1 MKQMIFSA
9 LLLFV
14 SLSVAAQNAQNDSI
28 NEKFFNAKV
37 RELTYRLDIKDEQK
51 KDFVAVYR
59 RYNDDMRAVWGGPRL
74 KKGDKKANFQKKDDK
89 KTDAQ
94 KKEMRQKRTSAD
106 VAAAQKRKMELQQK
120 AQEVQMK
127 YLDEFAKVLDA
138 KQMSKFYEVE
148 SKIQKKLME
157 RKHKVQKTKMRKTEG
172 KRFDGKRRS
181 QKKD

>member
-59 RYNDDMRAVWGGPRL
+59 RYNEDMRAAWGVPRMVKGNT
-74 KKGDKKANFQKKDDK
+74 KKGDKKTELKKKDVAK
-89 KTDAQ
+89 N
-94 KKEMRQKRTSAD
+94 RTSAD
-106 VAAAQKRKMELQQK
+106 VAAAQKRRMERQQK
-120 AQEVQMK
+120 AQNVQMK

-138 KQMSKFYEVE
+138 NQMSKFYEVE

-157 RKHKVQKTKMRKTEG
+157 RKNKVQKAKMRKTDG
-172 KRFDGKRRS
+172 KRTDGKRRN